1 MMDDEVIVDIFEAAD
16 EFAAGNLS
24 PITRLLPRIERG
36 EFLEGVPILFYVV
49 RSREIFDFLDGRGV
63 NFLQKNELTGHNLL
77 HDAILED
84 GSEIFEKV
92 LSWYSSRGLV
102 DDPDINGIT
111 PLSSALKFGKV
122 ERVERLID
130 SGANMLSVASNGLTP
145 IKQALYCLEGE
156 DVAISEL
163 DMLFKKGIAISS
175 SEIQD
180 LVKSAVFLGKKKVS
194 KWIEDNV
201 RLG

>member
-1 MMDDEVIVDIFEAAD
+1 MGDEVIVDIFEAAD

-24 PITRLLPRIERG
+24 PITRLLPRIDRG
-36 EFLEGVPILFYVV
+36 GFLRGAILFYVV
-49 RSREIFDFLDGRGV
+49 RSREIFDFIDEKGV

-77 HDAILED
+77 HDAILGD

-92 LSWYSSRGLV
+92 LSWYSSRGVV

-130 SGANMLSVASNGLTP
+130 SGANMLSVASNGVTP

-163 DMLFKKGIAISS
+163 DVLFKKGIAVSS

-180 LVKSAVFLGKKKVS
+180 LVESAVFLGKKKVS